1 MAGLGVFLLLA
12 AGALVLMT
20 PSGRL
25 QRVTDAPADRAR
37 HQGVQDGPL
46 ILDLLAAVLS
56 AGASIENALLVVG
69 DACDPSIGAVLTR
82 VRAARLLGAS
92 WEAAWDAGATDG
104 HPSAAS
110 STGLPTTDRRTV
122 DHSVY
127 GRRPIPPYGRRLSSP
142 FGRGPTSPRSASRRS
157 ARRGVD
163 PLPIIEDVRQGL
175 RFGTATGAPSAA
187 LLHAHAAQLRRRRNR
202 EVDRRAAAL
211 GVQLVL
217 PLGLCSLPAFICLGV
232 VPVVLGLLP
241 DL

>member
-25 QRVTDAPADRAR
+25 QRVSDAPADRAR
-37 HQGVQDGPL
+37 HQGVRDGPL

-56 AGASIENALLVVG
+56 AGASVENALLVVG
-69 DACDPSIGAVLTR
+69 EACDPSIGAVLTR

-92 WEAAWDAGATDG
+92 WEAAWDAGATDDR
-104 HPSAAS
+104 PSAAS
-110 STGLPTTDRRTV
+110 SAGVPAA
-122 DHSVY
+122 DHSVK
-127 GRRPIPPYGRRLSSP
+127 GRRPMPPYGWRLSSP
-142 FGRGPTSPRSASRRS
+142 FGRGPTSPRSAPRRS
-157 ARRGVD
+157 ARGQVD